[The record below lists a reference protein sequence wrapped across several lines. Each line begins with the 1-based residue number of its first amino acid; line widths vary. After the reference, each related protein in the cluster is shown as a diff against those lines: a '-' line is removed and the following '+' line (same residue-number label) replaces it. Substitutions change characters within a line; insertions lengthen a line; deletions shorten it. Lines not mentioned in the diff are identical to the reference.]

1 MEMERERF
9 FWQRYVKKENN
20 FNCRMKQAK
29 EVYQINRAQEKEM
42 ICVLTDTFTEALRDF
57 RRIEE
62 QIEKERGKPD
72 ERFTR

>member
-9 FWQRYVKKENN
+9 NWQRYVKENK
-20 FNCRMKQAK
+20 FNYRLKQAR
-29 EVYQINRAQEKEM
+29 EVYHISWAEKKEM
-42 ICVLTDTFTEALRDF
+42 IYTMTNTFTEALREF

-72 ERFTR
+72 ERFIR

>member
-1 MEMERERF
+1 
-9 FWQRYVKKENN
+9 
-20 FNCRMKQAK
+20 MKQAK